1 MIEILDPETQD
12 ICLRLIAAAF
22 LGLILGTERVLAHKQ
37 AGMRTYALISLGAAL
52 FIVVSET
59 ILKESVAGASA
70 DPLRVAAAIVTGIGF
85 IGAGLIIFKEKT
97 IRGLTTAAGLWVT
110 AGIGIASGFGLYA
123 IAVLGTL
130 LAFLIFTLVWF
141 LEYGVKKWS
150 GKWDEEM

>member
-1 MIEILDPETQD
+1 MIEILDPGMQD
-12 ICLRLIAAAF
+12 TFFRLSTAAF

-52 FIVVSET
+52 FVIVSEA
-59 ILKESVAGASA
+59 ILHQYASGASA
-70 DPLRVAAAIVTGIGF
+70 DPIRMAAAVVTGIGF
-85 IGAGLIIFKEKT
+85 IGAGLIIFKDKT

-123 IAVLGTL
+123 IAVFSTI